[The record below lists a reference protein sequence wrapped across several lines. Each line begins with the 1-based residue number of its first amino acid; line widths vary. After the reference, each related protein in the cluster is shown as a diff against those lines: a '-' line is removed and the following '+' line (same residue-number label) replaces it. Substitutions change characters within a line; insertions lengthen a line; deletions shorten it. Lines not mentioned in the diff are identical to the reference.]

1 MHFSFSGVTHT
12 LQESIHLLFYVSY
25 VSAPSA
31 LPLLIKKRSPTMK
44 AAVLYE
50 YGKPLSIQ
58 EVELDAPNDYEIHV
72 KVGAAGICRSDLHFM
87 RGEAHIDLP
96 AVLGHEGAG
105 TVINVG
111 KAVTRVN
118 PGDRVIMSF
127 VSSCGHCTFCLT
139 GRSNICDL
147 HGATGPYMFDNT
159 TRLHQGSQRIAH
171 MGKVACFAEEVIVPE
186 SGCIPI
192 DDVIPF
198 PQAALIGCSVT
209 TGVGAAMYTAK
220 ISPGSTVAV
229 FGSGGVGLNIIQGA
243 RLLNAAKIIA
253 IDINEG
259 KLEFATKFGAT
270 HTINPTQQDTIE
282 RVREITNGMGA
293 DYTFEAF
300 GAAETASDAFISARK
315 GGTVV
320 IVGIAPLG
328 DIVGVDLV
336 SLVRQ
341 EKTIKGCYYGS
352 SRPNLDISTMVAL
365 YHSGKIDIDSLI
377 TREYKLEE
385 VNQAYQDLES
395 GEIGRGV
402 ITQF

>member
-1 MHFSFSGVTHT
+1 
-12 LQESIHLLFYVSY
+12 
-25 VSAPSA
+25 
-31 LPLLIKKRSPTMK
+31 MK

-58 EVELDAPNDYEIHV
+58 EVELDAPNDYEVHI

-87 RGEAHIDLP
+87 RGTGHIDLP
-96 AVLGHEGAG
+96 AVLGHEGSG

-111 KAVTRVN
+111 KGVTKVK

-127 VSSCGHCTFCLT
+127 VSSCGRCSFCLT

-147 HGATGPYMFDNT
+147 HGATGPYMFDRT
-159 TRLHQGSQRIAH
+159 TRLHQGKQRIAH
-171 MGKVACFAEEVIVPE
+171 MGKVACFAEEIIIPE
-186 SGCIPI
+186 VGCVPI

-220 ISPGSTVAV
+220 VAPGSTVAV
-229 FGSGGVGLNIIQGA
+229 FGAGGVGLNVIQGA

-270 HTINPTQQDTIE
+270 HTINPTQQHTRE
-282 RVREITNGMGA
+282 RVHEITNGLGA
-293 DYTFEAF
+293 DYTFEVF
-300 GAAETASDAFISARK
+300 GSAETASDAYDSARK

-320 IVGIAPLG
+320 IVGIAPIG
-328 DIVGVDLV
+328 DTASIDLL

-352 SRPNLDISTMVAL
+352 ARPNIDMPTMVAL
-365 YHSGKIDIDSLI
+365 YRSGKIDIDTLV
-377 TREYKLEE
+377 TREYKLDEI
-385 VNQAYQDLES
+385 NQAYQDLES